1 MQRRV
6 SMDTLL
12 TGLLAA
18 MLLLLLFYAPN
29 RGLHP
34 ALAPLL
40 MLSGQAIGLVL
51 LVLMVFCIVGLVLLV
66 VRRLYGFCRGG

>member
-18 MLLLLLFYAPN
+18 MLLLLLFYDPI

-34 ALAPLL
+34 ALDPLF
-40 MLSGQAIGLVL
+40 MVFIQGVGLVL
-51 LVLMVFCIVGLVLLV
+51 LALMVFCIIGLVLMIG
-66 VRRLYGFCRGG
+66 RHLYGLCHGG

>member
-18 MLLLLLFYAPN
+18 MLLILLFYEPL

-34 ALAPLL
+34 ALDPLF

>member
-6 SMDTLL
+6 SMDTVL

-18 MLLLLLFYAPN
+18 MPLLLLFYNPI

-34 ALAPLL
+34 ALDPLL

-51 LVLMVFCIVGLVLLV
+51 LVLIVFCIVGLVLMIG
-66 VRRLYGFCRGG
+66 RRLARFLS

>member
-18 MLLLLLFYAPN
+18 MLLLLLFYDPI

-34 ALAPLL
+34 ALDPLL